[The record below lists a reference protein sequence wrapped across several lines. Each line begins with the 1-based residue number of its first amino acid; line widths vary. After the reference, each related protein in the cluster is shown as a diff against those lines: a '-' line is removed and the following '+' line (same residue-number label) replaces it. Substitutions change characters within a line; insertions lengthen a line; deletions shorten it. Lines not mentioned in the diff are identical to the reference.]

1 MLLMAGLPCLIV
13 ILVLGIKECPLIR
26 NEKNFEDYIAV
37 LTAMQIDWDAPK
49 ESIKAQTVI
58 ARGNFYL
65 QWEKGEEKEKVAEAV
80 EYLKQK
86 RNTPFFSE
94 RFRIFSESAKETRG
108 KMLTLNNQV
117 KQIPFHAVG
126 TEQTRDG
133 TELFGKEFS
142 YLISVETIQDKK
154 SPSYVNG
161 YYFAL
166 KEFRRL
172 IKKEYAGFEIQDAGQ
187 IEIKKTDGLGYVLEI
202 QAGNQEFQGEQMRR
216 LLKLSSSCFIVQTD
230 KETIRFL
237 CRGVG
242 HGLGLSQYTAGKLA
256 EENKGYEEILNYF
269 FPDLRLMTFGEEE
282 ILSADD
288 AKK

>member
-1 MLLMAGLPCLIV
+1 MAGLPCLIV
-13 ILVLGIKECPLIR
+13 ILVLGIKECPFIK

-65 QWEKGEEKEKVAEAV
+65 QWERGEEKREVAEAV

-108 KMLTLNNQV
+108 EMLALNNQV

-126 TEQTRDG
+126 TDQTRDG
-133 TELFGKEFS
+133 KELLGENFS
-142 YLISVETIQDKK
+142 YLVPVETIQDKK

-161 YYFAL
+161 YYFEL

-172 IKKEYAGFEIQDAGQ
+172 IKKEYAGFEIEDAGQ
-187 IEIKKTDGLGYVLEI
+187 LEIKQTDSLGYVLEI
-202 QAGNQEFQGEQMRR
+202 QAGNQEFQGEEMRR
-216 LLKLSSSCFIVQTD
+216 LLNLSSSCFIVQTD

-269 FPDLRLMTFGEEE
+269 FPDLKLVTFGEKE
-282 ILSADD
+282 ILSTDD
-288 AKK
+288 AKNE